1 MAWHFIFS
9 HPTLFFC
16 ATKLFVSI
24 EFVLFFLKTPFLFYH
39 RWIGLCSHHVRQL
52 KSSLRYQS
60 VGLLS
65 GRNKTPHSAV
75 GVVNFSPFE
84 APHSEC
90 RRPGRCGLNW
100 RSTCCLTFLLFIVF
114 FSLFFFF
121 FFFSVCIRTLLLDIK
136 RLVAQSFQSVSPWAD
151 CFSTGLKWVIKNSS
165 ARVTLN
171 RVLRS
176 TECRIVFTHI
186 SQSQSDI
193 KFNHHIIWFIA
204 VSR

>member
-114 FSLFFFF
+114 FFSFLFLFF
-121 FFFSVCIRTLLLDIK
+121 
-136 RLVAQSFQSVSPWAD
+136 LVSVSELYCWTLTDLLPSP
-151 CFSTGLKWVIKNSS
+151 FSRWV
-165 ARVTLN
+165 L
-171 RVLRS
+171 
-176 TECRIVFTHI
+176 EQIVFLPA
-186 SQSQSDI
+186 SNGS
-193 KFNHHIIWFIA
+193 
-204 VSR
+204 